1 MKFPNSCVPPRV
13 IVIAALVASP
23 VEKAAAKFA
32 TGSNQRGDP
41 GRPRERYKKGTR

>member
-1 MKFPNSCVPPRV
+1 MKFPNSCVLPRV

-23 VEKAAAKFA
+23 VETAAAKFA
-32 TGSNQRGDP
+32 TGPHQSDDP